1 MSAIRSGFAPWTAD
15 RFGDLD
21 LAACVP
27 AVRVEDYPAGL
38 ERAVSDAPQAPWL
51 YTGAL
56 ENRPD
61 LIERLAKIRR
71 LYGVRGES
79 LRAVRDPFQ
88 LSAAIKGAGL
98 AAPRCARLG
107 DPLPRDSSWLC
118 KPLASAG
125 GCGVRR
131 WDADFPRKNSAHAR
145 DSYLQQRIDGLPVG
159 AVYVGADRRAE
170 FLGAT
175 RQLLGL
181 DWCGLPARPGHE
193 YRYCGSI
200 GPMKLTPALAHRFV
214 QLGNALA
221 EAFDLQGLF
230 GVDAIVADGEIWPV
244 EVNPRYT
251 ASVEILERGLGIRS
265 IALHGAA
272 CGGKVVSPPSVH
284 GEHATVACCGK
295 AILFAPRDI
304 IVSPEFPAWCADQNK
319 DSHWP
324 AVADMPAGGTILRAG
339 QPIVSVLAE
348 GADEA
353 AVIGKLRSLALL
365 AVDEIADNQYAA
377 ADIDRR
383 A

>member
-1 MSAIRSGFAPWTAD
+1 
-15 RFGDLD
+15 
-21 LAACVP
+21 
-27 AVRVEDYPAGL
+27 
-38 ERAVSDAPQAPWL
+38 
-51 YTGAL
+51 
-56 ENRPD
+56 
-61 LIERLAKIRR
+61 
-71 LYGVRGES
+71 
-79 LRAVRDPFQ
+79 
-88 LSAAIKGAGL
+88 
-98 AAPRCARLG
+98 
-107 DPLPRDSSWLC
+107 
-118 KPLASAG
+118 
-125 GCGVRR
+125 
-131 WDADFPRKNSAHAR
+131 
-145 DSYLQQRIDGLPVG
+145 
-159 AVYVGADRRAE
+159 
-170 FLGAT
+170 
-175 RQLLGL
+175 
-181 DWCGLPARPGHE
+181 
-193 YRYCGSI
+193 
-200 GPMKLTPALAHRFV
+200 V

-244 EVNPRYT
+244 EVNPRFT

-265 IALHGAA
+265 IALHVAA
-272 CGGKVVSPPSVH
+272 CGGEMVSPPSVQP
-284 GEHATVACCGK
+284 ERFTSACCGK

-339 QPIVSVLAE
+339 QPIVTVLAE